1 MKIINLLCGSIG
13 YTLPATLG
21 IKIADKHRRNVLLIG
36 EGALQLTGQAL
47 STIISE
53 HLIPVIFIINND
65 GYKIDRKIHGKTA
78 LYNDVKTNNVTTSS
92 ELKRY

>member
-1 MKIINLLCGSIG
+1 M
-13 YTLPATLG
+13 
-21 IKIADKHRRNVLLIG
+21 LLIG
-36 EGALQLTGQAL
+36 EGALQLTVQAL
-47 STIISE
+47 SIIISE

-78 LYNDVKTNNVTTSS
+78 LYNGVKTNNVTTSS

>member
-21 IKIADKHRRNVLLIG
+21 IKITDKHRRNVLLIG
-36 EGALQLTGQAL
+36 EGALQLTVQAL

>member
-13 YTLPATLG
+13 YTLPAILG

-36 EGALQLTGQAL
+36 EGALQLTVQAL

-65 GYKIDRKIHGKTA
+65 GYKIDCKIHGKTA
-78 LYNDVKTNNVTTSS
+78 LYNDVKTNNVTTTS

>member
-1 MKIINLLCGSIG
+1 M
-13 YTLPATLG
+13 
-21 IKIADKHRRNVLLIG
+21 ADKHRRNVLLIG
-36 EGALQLTGQAL
+36 EGALQLTVQAL

-92 ELKRY
+92 DLKRY